1 MVPGQEPPAPS
12 HDSSSDS
19 GEPIDPKT
27 GKRVQTRDMREE
39 FARISARSGRDP
51 EAERAFVENKK
62 EMIRTHP
69 TLSEAEKTAAIAELE
84 EKLKGGEV
92 GTQRAPG

>member
-1 MVPGQEPPAPS
+1 VVAGPDPPIPS
-12 HDSSSDS
+12 NDPSADPA
-19 GEPIDPKT
+19 ELIDPKT
-27 GKRVQTRDMREE
+27 GKRVPTRDMREK

-51 EAERAFVENKK
+51 EAERAFVENKI

-84 EKLKGGEV
+84 ERLKRK
-92 GTQRAPG
+92 T

>member
-1 MVPGQEPPAPS
+1 MVAGPEPPVPS
-12 HDSSSDS
+12 NGPSPDS
-19 GEPIDPKT
+19 P
-27 GKRVQTRDMREE
+27 TRDMREE

-51 EAERAFVENKK
+51 EAERAFVENKI

-84 EKLKGGEV
+84 EKLKGES
-92 GTQRAPG
+92 

>member
-1 MVPGQEPPAPS
+1 MVAGPEPPVPPNDPS
-12 HDSSSDS
+12 PES
-19 GEPIDPKT
+19 GEPIDPRT
-27 GKRVQTRDMREE
+27 GKRVPTRDMREE

-51 EAERAFVENKK
+51 EAERAFVENKI

-84 EKLKGGEV
+84 EKLKG
-92 GTQRAPG
+92 RP